1 MDTEAADFSVDVTVG
16 PDVVIAPTGDL
27 DLAAASTFVEAVTTA
42 FTETL
47 TSVVLDLSAVR
58 FLDSSGLGAL
68 LTLHAR
74 CQTESVGLRTINAP
88 KQARRVLELTRLTER
103 FNLIDE

>member
-1 MDTEAADFSVDVTVG
+1 METEAPDFSVDITVG
-16 PDVVIAPTGDL
+16 PDAIITPVGDL
-27 DLAAASTFVEAVTTA
+27 DLAAAGLFVEAVNTA
-42 FTETL
+42 FTGNL
-47 TSVVLDLSAVR
+47 TSVVLDLAAVR

-68 LTLHAR
+68 LTLHSR

-103 FNLIDE
+103 FNLIEE

>member
-1 MDTEAADFSVDVTVG
+1 METEAADFSVDITTG
-16 PDVVIAPTGDL
+16 PHMVIAPAGDL
-27 DLAAASTFVEAVTTA
+27 DLAAAGMFVEAVNAA

-47 TSVVLDLSAVR
+47 ASVILDLAAVR

-68 LTLHAR
+68 LTLHSR

-103 FNLIDE
+103 FNLIEE